1 MLKKTLIS
9 LALASAAI
17 TTVHAQA
24 ASSPAKKELVAR
36 ILKVQQPAIEGMAR
50 SLVEQPAAELL
61 ASASEALPTRVAKE
75 KQETVI
81 KEIHADVQK
90 YLDETVPTVRDRAVK
105 IAPATIGTLL
115 EEKFT
120 EDELK
125 QIIATLES
133 PVFGKFQRMGD
144 DMQKALIE
152 KLIAETRSSV
162 EPKVRALEQTVG
174 KRLGVTTPP
183 AASSGAAPRAPAKPA
198 SR

>member
-1 MLKKTLIS
+1 
-9 LALASAAI
+9 
-17 TTVHAQA
+17 
-24 ASSPAKKELVAR
+24 
-36 ILKVQQPAIEGMAR
+36 
-50 SLVEQPAAELL
+50 
-61 ASASEALPTRVAKE
+61 
-75 KQETVI
+75 
-81 KEIHADVQK
+81 
-90 YLDETVPTVRDRAVK
+90 VK
-105 IAPATIGTLL
+105 IAPTTIGSLL

-152 KLIAETRSSV
+152 KLIAETRSTV

-183 AASSGAAPRAPAKPA
+183 AASSGAAPRPPAKPA